1 MKKMRRNGGLTALAA
16 LVVLA
21 VAGCSAETHDETAD
35 AQAPSEI
42 RPRAVETMEV
52 VEGRLGGEV
61 RVSGLVSGTRE
72 ADVIAET
79 QGRIL
84 SVDFDLGQ
92 VVSEGDV
99 LVRFDDRTER
109 LAMQQAM
116 ELRDGARLELEALER
131 QAERG
136 TVSRAVLTSARAALR
151 GAEVAYEQALRTYGN
166 RTVRAPIDGRV
177 ASREAVIR
185 EGNFV
190 TQGSRVARI
199 VDTTRLRLSG
209 SVGEREVR
217 FLQEGQEALVN
228 VTAWGA
234 NRLEARVVAVGAGS
248 DGQTGSFPVAIEW
261 ENCCGD
267 IVRSGMSA
275 SAVVSTEDMTQGVLV
290 PTAALRRIGEADYV
304 FVVENGV
311 VRRTNVDV
319 RDRFGP
325 RAVVTNGI
333 SVGEHVAITAV
344 SRLRDGDAVQA
355 TMVGT
360 SEDAL

>member
-1 MKKMRRNGGLTALAA
+1 MKKSGRSGTIFAVGVAA
-16 LVVLA
+16 ILLFS
-21 VAGCSAETHDETAD
+21 GCSDGAAD
-35 AQAPSEI
+35 NQESDTTVATMP
-42 RPRAVETMEV
+42 PRAVETMEV
-52 VEGRLGGEV
+52 VEGRLGGQV
-61 RVSGLVSGTRE
+61 RISGLVAGTRE
-72 ADVIAET
+72 ADVIVET

-84 SVDFDLGQ
+84 SVEFDLGQ
-92 VVSEGDV
+92 VVNEGDP

-116 ELRDGARLELEALER
+116 EQRNAARLEFDALER

-136 TVSRAVLTSARAALR
+136 TVSQTALTSARAALR
-151 GAEVAYEQALRTYGN
+151 GAEVAYEQALRAYEN
-166 RTVRAPIDGRV
+166 RTVRAPIGGRV
-177 ASREAVIR
+177 ASRSQNVR

-190 TQGSRVARI
+190 TQGTPIGRI

-217 FLQEGQEALVN
+217 FLQEGQPALVN

-234 NRLEARVVAVGAGS
+234 ERLEATVVAVAAGS

-267 IVRSGMSA
+267 VVRSGMSA
-275 SAVVSTEDMTQGVLV
+275 SAVVSTQDTTPGLLV
-290 PTAALRRIGEADYV
+290 PTAALRRVGDSDFV
-304 FVVENGV
+304 FVVADGTV
-311 VRRTNVDV
+311 QRREVTV

-325 RAVVTNGI
+325 QAIVTGV
-333 SVGEHVAITAV
+333 SAGDHVAVTAV
-344 SRLRDGDAVQA
+344 SRLRDGDAVLS
-355 TMVGT
+355 TRIGT